1 MLVPAYSRIIIT
13 RPRDQNVKLKNKLSK
28 ALFSNGIQIPVDP
41 MPLLEIVPILDKH
54 LADTFMVALHGADW
68 VTFVSPNAYLK
79 SDQLLKAF
87 GYQWPSGLS
96 IAVVGGGSEQ
106 SILESGLVFER
117 IVKPQDAGM
126 WDSEGL
132 WAELQKVQKDWNATQ
147 VVMVHGEGGRTFLS
161 DHLKTAG
168 AMIEE
173 FAVYQRQALA
183 ITDPTWQDLAEH
195 YQVDPHQRTL
205 WMFSSSQAGESLRQG
220 MRELHLSQGL
230 LSHATAI
237 VSHARIQEKINEL
250 GFGEVQMILPGD
262 DELIKTIIDILKRG
276 L

>member
-1 MLVPAYSRIIIT
+1 M
-13 RPRDQNVKLKNKLSK
+13 D
-28 ALFSNGIQIPVDP
+28 IPIDS

-54 LADTFMVALHGADW
+54 LASELCTALNSADW

-79 SDQLLKAF
+79 SDELLKAF
-87 GYQWPSGLS
+87 GYQWPCGLS

-106 SILESGLVFER
+106 SIIDSGLDFQR

-126 WDSEGL
+126 WDPEGL
-132 WAELQKVQKDWNATQ
+132 WSELQKVQQDWNATR

-161 DHLKTAG
+161 DHLNNAG
-168 AMIEE
+168 AIIDE

-183 ITDPTWQDLAEH
+183 VSDPSWQDLVRQ
-195 YQVDPHQRTL
+195 YQIDPKMRTL
-205 WMFSSSQAGESLRQG
+205 WMFSSSQAAESLRRG
-220 MRELHLSQGL
+220 MKELQLSQDL
-230 LSHATAI
+230 LSQATAI
-237 VSHARIQEKINEL
+237 VSHARIQDKVNEL

-262 DELIKTIIDILKRG
+262 DELIKTIIDIVKRG